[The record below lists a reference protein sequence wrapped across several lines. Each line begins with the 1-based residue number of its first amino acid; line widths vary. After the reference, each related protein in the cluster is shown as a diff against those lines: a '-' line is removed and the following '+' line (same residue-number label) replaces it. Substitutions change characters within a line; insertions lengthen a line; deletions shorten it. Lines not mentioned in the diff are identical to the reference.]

1 MVNVDNAP
9 EEKGQAY
16 TEMLQLFNKLIQ
28 WNPAYTFDN
37 AINLVSACQQ
47 LLLNYNSSVVQFLKD
62 ELNNETKPESIL
74 SYIAGDDAIEQWN
87 MHKGFYET
95 YNVYVF

>member
-1 MVNVDNAP
+1 MIQADNAP
-9 EEKGQAY
+9 NEKGQAY
-16 TEMLQLFNKLIQ
+16 TEMLQLFNKLIE

-47 LLLNYNSSVVQFLKD
+47 LLLNYNTAIVKFLNDK
-62 ELNNETKPESIL
+62 LNNEIEPTSVL
-74 SYIAGDDAIEQWN
+74 SYITDDALEQWDT
-87 MHKGFYET
+87 HKSFYET

>member
-9 EEKGQAY
+9 ADKGQAY

-47 LLLNYNSSVVQFLKD
+47 LLLNYNSSVVKFLED
-62 ELNNETKPESIL
+62 QLNEEIQPESL
-74 SYIAGDDAIEQWN
+74 LKYIAGDDGLEQWDL
-87 MHKGFYET
+87 HKSFYQL

>member
-9 EEKGQAY
+9 SEKGQAY

-28 WNPAYTFDN
+28 WNPTYTFDN

-47 LLLNYNSSVVQFLKD
+47 LLLNYNSSVVQFLND
-62 ELNNETKPESIL
+62 ELNNEIKPDSIL
-74 SYIAGDDAIEQWN
+74 SYIAGNDAIEQWN

-95 YNVYVF
+95 YNIYVF

>member
-1 MVNVDNAP
+1 MIQADNAP
-9 EEKGQAY
+9 NEKGQAY
-16 TEMLQLFNKLIQ
+16 TEMLQLFNKLIE

-47 LLLNYNSSVVQFLKD
+47 LLLNYNTAIVKFLNDK
-62 ELNNETKPESIL
+62 LNNEIEPTSVL
-74 SYIAGDDAIEQWN
+74 SYITDDALEQWD
-87 MHKGFYET
+87 MHKSFYET